1 MKVDEIRVDTGA
13 PVEELNSGPYRGIK
27 QDASAQAAIVKDF
40 SGQGHEKLN
49 AFRDDMRDL
58 QEALEDIKSFGG
70 PEARKKA
77 EKLSGSVDEFQP
89 SITMIGQI
97 KAGKTSL
104 VNAMVGI
111 PDLLPADVNPW
122 TSVVTSLH
130 MNAPQAE
137 NAPVASFQLFDQEEW
152 DHLVEKGGRLG
163 ELSSRAGADDEVEKV
178 RKQIE
183 EMRQKTKARLGRKFE
198 LLLGQTHNYKHLDD
212 ELMQRYV
219 CMGDDFGDPDMQDP
233 QGQFADIT
241 KSADLN
247 LKSEAIPIPLS
258 IRDTPGVNDTFMM
271 REQITINALRTSRI
285 CVVVLA
291 ATQALNSVDMGL
303 IRLISN
309 VKAREVVIFVNRID
323 ELANPGTA
331 VNEIRESILKTLADN
346 NGPENL
352 TVLFGSAYWAQMALT
367 DQIDAIDP
375 DSAAA
380 LADYAKVRRE
390 DHLSDD
396 PAAIWRMSGVPSLYD
411 AIGKRIAEGEGAEML
426 RGVRRRAL
434 NHLQG
439 LKASSSIVSLRLDE
453 SELEMVD
460 TGTLLEKMNAN
471 EARLMSEMG
480 NALDSLFNSY
490 EARIDQAHKRFLDR
504 ALESLLDHLESKGEN
519 ELWQYSPDGLRV
531 LLRSSY
537 QMMRKKAETTCDT
550 IFDKASTT
558 MTETYTGMLSVKVDG
573 FSISPPAAPQF
584 PPPVTL
590 GQTIALDLQ
599 TSWWKGWWKRRKGY
613 RSYAD
618 EFYKLIEAETEP
630 MINDMKVTQTND
642 IRQIAMSE
650 LREFLSEQRG
660 ILTDVSQKSQISLE
674 ELHGLFGITAQEE
687 REALF
692 EILLEEFAGE
702 DTGEAIDEVEDKV
715 EESAGR
721 PGRPGRPSRPLS

>member
-1 MKVDEIRVDTGA
+1 MKVDEIRVETGA
-13 PVEELNSGPYRGIK
+13 PVEERQSQSPD
-27 QDASAQAAIVKDF
+27 DATQPIPQAITRDF
-40 SGQGHEKLN
+40 STAGLEILS
-49 AFRDDMRDL
+49 DL
-58 QEALEDIKSFGG
+58 REEMNDLEEALEDIKSFGG

-77 EKLSGSVDEFQP
+77 DKLIRAVGEFMPSV
-89 SITMIGQI
+89 TMIGQI

-130 MNAPQAE
+130 MNAAVGPD
-137 NAPVASFQLFDQEEW
+137 APTASFQLFDQEEW

-178 RKQIE
+178 RDQINQ
-183 EMRQKTKARLGRKFE
+183 MREKTKTRLGRKFE
-198 LLLGQTHNYKHLDD
+198 LLLGQTHNYKYLDD

-247 LKSEAIPIPLS
+247 ISVPAMPIPLS

-285 CVVVLA
+285 CVVVLS

-309 VKAREVVIFVNRID
+309 VKAREVIIFVNRID
-323 ELANPGTA
+323 ELASPASA
-331 VNEIRESILKTLADN
+331 VGEIRESILTTLADN
-346 NGPENL
+346 HGPENL
-352 TVLFGSAYWAQMALT
+352 TVLFGSAYWATMAVQDNINNMDRESAKALAHYAEGLGT
-367 DQIDAIDP
+367 ADAITEP
-375 DSAAA
+375 GHVWQ
-380 LADYAKVRRE
+380 L
-390 DHLSDD
+390 
-396 PAAIWRMSGVPSLYD
+396 SGVPGLYD
-411 AIGKRIAEGEGAEML
+411 AIAERITAGEGEEMM
-426 RGVRRRAL
+426 RAIRRRAL

-439 LKASSSIVSLRLDE
+439 LKASNSIVSLRLDE

-460 TGTLLEKMNAN
+460 TQTLLDTLTRE
-471 EARLMSEMG
+471 ETRLGAEMG
-480 NALDSLFNSY
+480 TALDTLFESY
-490 EARIDQAHKRFLDR
+490 EERIDQAHKRFLDR
-504 ALESLLDHLESKGEN
+504 ALESLLEHLETNGDN
-519 ELWQYSPDGLRV
+519 EVWQYSPDGLRV

-537 QMMRKKAETTCDT
+537 QMMRKRAEKTCERV
-550 IFDKASTT
+550 FSSASSSLTQ
-558 MTETYTGMLSVKVDG
+558 TYVNMLSVKVDG
-573 FSISPPAAPQF
+573 FAISPPEAPQF

-599 TSWWKGWWKRRKGY
+599 TAWWKGWWQRRKGY

-618 EFYKLIEAETEP
+618 EFYKLIAAETEP
-630 MINDMKVTQTND
+630 MIHDMKITQTND
-642 IRQIAMSE
+642 IRQIAMAE
-650 LREFLSEQRG
+650 LNDFLAEQRG
-660 ILTDVSQKSQISLE
+660 ILTDVSQKSQISLN
-674 ELHGLFGITAQEE
+674 ELQGLFGVTAQEE

-692 EILLEEFAGE
+692 DILFEEFGGDLDAPDAIAE
-702 DTGEAIDEVEDKV
+702 DA
-715 EESAGR
+715 R
-721 PGRPGRPSRPLS
+721 PARPARPSRPIRPGA